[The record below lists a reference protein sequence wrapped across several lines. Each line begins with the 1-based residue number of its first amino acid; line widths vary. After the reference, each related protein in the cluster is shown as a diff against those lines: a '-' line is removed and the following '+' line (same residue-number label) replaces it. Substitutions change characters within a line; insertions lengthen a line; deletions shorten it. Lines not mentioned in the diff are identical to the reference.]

1 MSIPGNPTPEHVR
14 HRGRRSVVPAQG
26 SKVEDRLHRRQKRV
40 ARVLDVGDV
49 ARLREGGEG
58 LRNYYTCFP
67 QPNFAYLSFCEAALH
82 VKPHLIPSSN
92 WTPVPRF
99 SARSFTLLSALS
111 VARLARR
118 RMVGFD
124 GRGRFLWRGS
134 RPRPRTLIRAHPLF
148 VSSGGSS

>member
-1 MSIPGNPTPEHVR
+1 MKLARTSILITS
-14 HRGRRSVVPAQG
+14 SVSTQAT
-26 SKVEDRLHRRQKRV
+26 E
-40 ARVLDVGDV
+40 
-49 ARLREGGEG
+49 E
-58 LRNYYTCFP
+58 
-67 QPNFAYLSFCEAALH
+67 AYLTFCEAALH

-148 VSSGGSS
+148 RILQRFAALSPVAGDD